1 MNRTL
6 TIFNILKGIDLKGG
20 NVYAYSRVPNSTKL
34 DVVVTDDAIN
44 IHALNT
50 KDGTQPNLPDFKY
63 ALDKIH
69 ERLGFLD
76 DGEVKKGQDSVWYLS
91 ISLENLDDV
100 MKDVVMHENN
110 SLTDGYGGSVVFNEN
125 VWQGNVGLSEVRSD
139 LSLKGGAYRMITN
152 AIMIVQKDLYVKKNN
167 YFVVDGVKFVVNGVV
182 ENKVYVAR
190 AS

>member
-6 TIFNILKGIDLKGG
+6 TIFNILKGIDLKSGG
-20 NVYAYSRVPNSTKL
+20 VYTYSRVPNSTKL
-34 DVVVTDDAIN
+34 DVVVTDESIN
-44 IHALNT
+44 IHSLNT
-50 KDGTQPNLPDFKY
+50 KDATQPNLPDFKY

-76 DGEVKKGQDSVWYLS
+76 DGEVKKSQDGVWFLS
-91 ISLENLDDV
+91 ISLEQLDDV
-100 MKDVVMHENN
+100 MQNVVMHENK

-152 AIMIVQKDLYVKKNN
+152 AIMIVPKDLYVKKNN
-167 YFVVDGVKFVVNGVV
+167 YFMVDGIKFVVNGVV
-182 ENKVYVAR
+182 ENKVYVSR
-190 AS
+190 AN

>member
-1 MNRTL
+1 MIERTL
-6 TIFNILKGIDLKGG
+6 TIFNILRGIDLKGG
-20 NVYAYSRVPNSTKL
+20 GVYTYSRVPNSTKL
-34 DVVVTDDAIN
+34 DVVVTDTSIN

-50 KDGTQPNLPDFKY
+50 KDSTQPNLTDFKH

-76 DGEVKKGQDSVWYLS
+76 DGEIKKGADGVWFLS
-91 ISLENLDDV
+91 ISLEQLDDV
-100 MKDVVMHENN
+100 VKDVVMHENK

-125 VWQGNVGLSEVRSD
+125 VWQGNVGLSEVRSY

-152 AIMIVQKDLYVKKNN
+152 AIMIVPKDLYVKKNN

-182 ENKVYVAR
+182 ENKVYVSR
-190 AS
+190 G

>member
-20 NVYAYSRVPNSTKL
+20 NVYAYSRAPNSTKL
-34 DVVVTDDAIN
+34 DVVVTDESIN
-44 IHALNT
+44 VHALNT
-50 KDGTQPNLPDFKY
+50 KDGTQPNLPDFLH
-63 ALDKIH
+63 ALSKIH

-76 DGEVKKGQDSVWYLS
+76 DGEVKKGQDSVWFLS
-91 ISLENLDDV
+91 ISLEQLDDV
-100 MKDVVMHENN
+100 MQNVVMHENK

-152 AIMIVQKDLYVKKNN
+152 AIMIVPKDLYVKKNN
-167 YFVVDGVKFVVNGVV
+167 YFMVNGIKFVVNGVV
-182 ENKVYVAR
+182 ENKVYVSR
-190 AS
+190 SH